1 MKRSLNDKIVW
12 VTGAGGGMGQNI
24 AKTLSNLKMKVIL
37 SDINEDL
44 LMETSKQCLKNTT
57 IKPLDITNVDAV
69 KRVAQEIKDEFGYI
83 DILINAAGINIQN
96 RDWDNID
103 ENEWDLIFKVNVS
116 GMFYC
121 CKSALPIMKKQKD
134 GLIINISSWAGN
146 HISFLSGA
154 SYIASK
160 HAVNAMTETIN
171 MKYCNLGIRAC
182 AVCPGEVSTPLLDQR
197 PIPISKEDKDKMLQ
211 TDDIS
216 ETIAFISQMP
226 RHVCINQI
234 TLSPTWNRLYTSAL
248 GLDKI

>member
-1 MKRSLNDKIVW
+1 
-12 VTGAGGGMGQNI
+12 
-24 AKTLSNLKMKVIL
+24 
-37 SDINEDL
+37 
-44 LMETSKQCLKNTT
+44 
-57 IKPLDITNVDAV
+57 
-69 KRVAQEIKDEFGYI
+69 
-83 DILINAAGINIQN
+83 
-96 RDWDNID
+96 
-103 ENEWDLIFKVNVS
+103 
-116 GMFYC
+116 
-121 CKSALPIMKKQKD
+121 
-134 GLIINISSWAGN
+134 
-146 HISFLSGA
+146 
-154 SYIASK
+154 
-160 HAVNAMTETIN
+160 MTETIN